1 MKLLIIRPQPGADAT
16 ADRVRAADHEP
27 LLMPLFAAEPVDWE
41 IPDDIEYDGLLI
53 TSANAIRH
61 AGDKRS
67 ALEHLPVFAVGQNS
81 ADVARSFGFQIEY
94 TGLGGVDKLL
104 ADIEARN
111 LLWLAGE
118 DRTEFQKPD
127 DMEIICRV
135 VYRSAALPIPQY
147 FSEILLSADHVLL
160 HSARAAH
167 RFEALVSQQA
177 IQKDAISIAALSGKI
192 ALAAGSGW
200 AKVHVAAMPS
210 DDALLSML

>member
-1 MKLLIIRPQPGADAT
+1 MKLLIIRPQPGAEAT
-16 ADRVRAADHEP
+16 ADRVCAAGHEP
-27 LLMPLFAAEPVDWE
+27 LLMPLFAAEPLDWE
-41 IPDDIEYDGLLI
+41 IPGEIEYDGLLI

-61 AGDKRS
+61 AGDKRK

-94 TGLGGVDKLL
+94 TGIDGVDQLL

-127 DMEIICRV
+127 DMQICCRI

-147 FSEILLSADHVLL
+147 FSEKVLSADHVLL
-160 HSARAAH
+160 HSARAARH
-167 RFEALVSQQA
+167 FADLVSQQA
-177 IQKDAISIAALSGKI
+177 IKKDAISIAALSEKI

-200 AKVHVAAMPS
+200 AKVFVASMPS
-210 DDALLSML
+210 DDALLSLL